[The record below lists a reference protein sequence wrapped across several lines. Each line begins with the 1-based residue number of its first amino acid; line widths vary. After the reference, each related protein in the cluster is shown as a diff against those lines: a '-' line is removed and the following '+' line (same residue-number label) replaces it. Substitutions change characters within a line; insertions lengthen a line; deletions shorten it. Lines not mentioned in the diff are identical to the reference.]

1 MKKVYEAPVAEL
13 EIIETEDIITISG
26 IDESVDM
33 SSFAIIEMDF
43 E

>member
-26 IDESVDM
+26 IDESIDM
-33 SSFAIIEMDF
+33 SSFAIVEVDF
-43 E
+43 

>member
-1 MKKVYEAPVAEL
+1 MKKVYEAPTAEL
-13 EIIETEDIITISG
+13 EIITTKDIIALSG

-43 E
+43 